1 LGVSELDYAMGV
13 KCVVKALEAPM
24 TAILQNAGHDPS
36 PILVQVRAA
45 GAPHG
50 FDVKAERL
58 VNMLDAGVVDSAEV
72 LVRALRN
79 AGSMAGMAITTEAVV
94 HHKKPSLQ
102 VAT

>member
-1 LGVSELDYAMGV
+1 
-13 KCVVKALEAPM
+13 
-24 TAILQNAGHDPS
+24 
-36 PILVQVRAA
+36 
-45 GAPHG
+45 
-50 FDVKAERL
+50 
-58 VNMLDAGVVDSAEV
+58 MLDAGVVDSAEV